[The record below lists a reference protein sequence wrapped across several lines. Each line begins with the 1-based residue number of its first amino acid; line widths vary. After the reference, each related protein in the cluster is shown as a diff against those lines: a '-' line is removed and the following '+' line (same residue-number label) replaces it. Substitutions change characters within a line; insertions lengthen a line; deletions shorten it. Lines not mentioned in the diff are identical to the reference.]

1 MCAMSLTE
9 TQYAAALPK
18 IVSSAGAGDIA
29 PDIEIKLSF
38 FLEDGVKQV
47 VISVPS
53 DERRDLNVSMD
64 DSRTGNFKW
73 GYSYT
78 DAQGNERMVEERDD
92 FDNNRAAQPLLRIL
106 HARRQFLFDSANFS
120 ASDVRVIT
128 ARMPWNPENSL
139 TSGRRVLGL
148 L

>member
-1 MCAMSLTE
+1 MSLTE
-9 TQYAAALPK
+9 TQHVAALPK
-18 IVSSAGAGDIA
+18 IVSSAGAGDVV

-64 DSRTGNFKW
+64 NSRTGDFKW

-78 DAQGNERMVEERDD
+78 DAQGSERMVEERDD
-92 FDNNRAAQPLLRIL
+92 FENNRAARIL
-106 HARRQFLFDSANFS
+106 LTKLFINRKWIFDPANFS

-128 ARMPWNPENSL
+128 ARIPWDPECLPSP
-139 TSGRRVLGL
+139 GKQMLGL
-148 L
+148 S